1 MKLKLIRRV
10 YNEHET
16 IGELFI
22 DGVFECY
29 TLEDVVRPEGEKIY
43 GETAIGY
50 GQYNIE
56 ISWSPRFR
64 RMLPLLL
71 DVPNIKGIR
80 IHPGNYHQDTEGCIL
95 VAKNKVGEDRI
106 QGTQEKEIFNKAKNW
121 IEEGFEVKWII
132 INK

>member
-50 GQYNIE
+50 GQYDIE

-71 DVPNIKGIR
+71 DVPNFKGIR

-95 VAKNKVGEDRI
+95 VGTSKGKNAIWRSRRA
-106 QGTQEKEIFNKAKNW
+106 FNSLFKKLDKADSITIS
-121 IEEGFEVKWII
+121 IE
-132 INK
+132 